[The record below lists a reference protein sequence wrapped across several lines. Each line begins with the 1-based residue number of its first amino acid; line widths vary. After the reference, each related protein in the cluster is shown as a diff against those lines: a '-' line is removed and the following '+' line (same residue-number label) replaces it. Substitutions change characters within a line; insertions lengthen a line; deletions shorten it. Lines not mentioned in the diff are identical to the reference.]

1 MVIHTGRENIC
12 IRDISNRR
20 FMFDPQ
26 KEILVLGRQ
35 YHQRKN
41 IVSSHAQELADAGIT
56 DQYDSFLR
64 GWVGTSKRDPYG
76 VIHFAPHI
84 PTNNVALFER
94 GFDTLQMFAENG
106 ASSQTLI
113 RGFGRQWEQ
122 PLAAILPDMVP
133 KCSVIE
139 QLKQTAPSQEKKNL
153 QPKQQER

>member
-1 MVIHTGRENIC
+1 MVIHTDKEQISIRNIC
-12 IRDISNRR
+12 NRR

-26 KEILVLGRQ
+26 KAILVLGRQ
-35 YHQRKN
+35 YRQRN
-41 IVSSHAQELADAGIT
+41 HVVSSHAQELADAGIT

-64 GWVGTSKRDPYG
+64 GWVGASKRDPYG
-76 VIHFAPHI
+76 VIHFAPHV
-84 PTNNVALFER
+84 PANNVALFER

-122 PLAAILPDMVP
+122 PLVAILPDMVP

-139 QLKQTAPSQEKKNL
+139 QIKQTAPSQDKQNP
-153 QPKQQER
+153 QPRQQER